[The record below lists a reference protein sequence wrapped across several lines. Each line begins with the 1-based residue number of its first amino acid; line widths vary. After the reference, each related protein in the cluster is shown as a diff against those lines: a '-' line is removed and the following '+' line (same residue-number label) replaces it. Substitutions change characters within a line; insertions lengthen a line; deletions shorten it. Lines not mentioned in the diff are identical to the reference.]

1 MVHFNISPTS
11 RDDQD
16 QSGQITGKCKSPS
29 WYRTNVEDMKPF
41 SKYRS
46 SKENA
51 LWVKRVKSRVGQVR
65 TVLDYPRHVGFSF
78 KVCFYFMCMFVFVY
92 ICAPCACLV
101 SMETGRGHWV
111 PQIRVVDGCE
121 LPCECWDPNRSL
133 LQEQQMHSTVKPSL
147 GPWKWGVLNRSKQRL
162 KP

>member
-1 MVHFNISPTS
+1 MLKTWSLSASTEAA
-11 RDDQD
+11 
-16 QSGQITGKCKSPS
+16 T
-29 WYRTNVEDMKPF
+29 
-41 SKYRS
+41 
-46 SKENA
+46 ENA

-78 KVCFYFMCMFVFVY
+78 KVCFYFMCMFAFVY

-101 SMETGRGHWV
+101 SMETGRGHRV
-111 PQIRVVDGCE
+111 PQIGVVDGCE
-121 LPCECWDPNRSL
+121 LPCECWDLNHSP

-147 GPWKWGVLNRSKQRL
+147 WPWKWGVLSRPKQRL